1 MTPES
6 NELAVCS
13 FKLEEQ
19 HKRRFSAAMRAEGSS
34 LSERIRQWVEE
45 YLGEEQMS
53 ADHPQFRLELK
64 EQSLA
69 GDNAVERR

>member
-19 HKRRFSAAMRAEGSS
+19 HKRRFSAAMRAKGSS
-34 LSERIRQWVEE
+34 LSEQIRKWVEE
-45 YLGEEQMS
+45 YLGEEQLGV
-53 ADHPQFRLELK
+53 DHPQFQLELK
-64 EQSLA
+64 EKSSLA
-69 GDNAVERR
+69 GNSPR